1 MIFFAISICV
11 FFMGSN
17 CGYDFFMVL
26 GAIGKSLMFLFMVL
40 DVIFSWLWIR
50 FLMDLD
56 ICLRF
61 FYGFGMVLA
70 KIVPKS

>member
-1 MIFFAISICV
+1 MYD
-11 FFMGSN
+11 FFMGSD
-17 CGYDFFMVL
+17 CGYVFLMVWVRL
-26 GAIGKSLMFLFMVL
+26 EKSLMFLFMVL